1 MVLKCIWIIELNW
14 MGKSGKKMQKS
25 PHSGHFL
32 GSSLGT
38 RNALFSVST
47 NFRILTITCSFLLRF
62 ELLKLLVKINCKENH
77 TYRNR
82 HRQILIISG
91 LNIHSK

>member
-14 MGKSGKKMQKS
+14 MGKYGKKKMQKS

-38 RNALFSVST
+38 GIALVFYFDQFSYFDH
-47 NFRILTITCSFLLRF
+47 NLL
-62 ELLKLLVKINCKENH
+62 
-77 TYRNR
+77 
-82 HRQILIISG
+82 ISAP
-91 LNIHSK
+91 I